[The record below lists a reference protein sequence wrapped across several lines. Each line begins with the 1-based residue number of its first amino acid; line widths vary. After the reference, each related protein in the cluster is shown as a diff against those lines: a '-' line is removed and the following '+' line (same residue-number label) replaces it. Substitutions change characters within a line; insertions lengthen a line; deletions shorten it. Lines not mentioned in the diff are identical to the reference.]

1 MTLGAIGEDE
11 KSLENMRMREFKRMR
26 EAERVKKR
34 KRRGRFL

>member
-1 MTLGAIGEDE
+1 MTLGAIEEDE